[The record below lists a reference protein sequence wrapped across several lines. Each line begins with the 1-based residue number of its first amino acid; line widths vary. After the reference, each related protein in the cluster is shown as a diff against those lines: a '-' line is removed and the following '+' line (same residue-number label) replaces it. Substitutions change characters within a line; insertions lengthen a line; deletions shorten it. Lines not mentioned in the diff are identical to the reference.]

1 MDNFHGACPAR
12 MNDSRFITDYRNP
25 TVRERENKK
34 IFGSDILDDK
44 YRESLQK
51 FGFKLSRNFGSKLYV
66 DMTNT
71 CATNTCIHT
80 GRTRVVNKDLYNEL
94 KLYNNVR
101 TGKLIPSQ
109 SEYPKCSLFSSYKLN

>member
-1 MDNFHGACPAR
+1 MDNFHKSCPAR

-34 IFGSDILDDK
+34 LFGSDILDDK

-51 FGFKLSRNFGSKLYV
+51 FGSKLYI
-66 DMTNT
+66 DLSNT
-71 CATNTCIHT
+71 CATNTCVHK
-80 GRTRVVNKDLYNEL
+80 GRTRVVNRDLYNEL
-94 KLYNNVR
+94 KTYNDVR
-101 TGKLIPSQ
+101 TGKLVPSQ